1 VTWEVSFTWQW
12 LYPAAHQ
19 EVLDRF
25 RAVAAAKGVLCA
37 TLLDTK
43 GPEIRTAMLKD
54 HAPIMLE
61 AGQVIF
67 VEAVGDDYVNFQV
80 EWWVLKPLQ
89 TRVESVWLQR
99 FEAKT

>member
-1 VTWEVSFTWQW
+1 
-12 LYPAAHQ
+12 
-19 EVLDRF
+19 
-25 RAVAAAKGVLCA
+25 
-37 TLLDTK
+37 
-43 GPEIRTAMLKD
+43 MLKD